1 MANSF
6 TFQDQKFG
14 IGDTVA
20 LHLTV
25 KEGEKTRTQIFE
37 GIVISMTNMGAGK
50 SITVRKIA
58 TGAIGVERIVPLG
71 SPNLVK
77 IERLSEAS
85 VRRAK
90 LYFLRDRIGKR
101 ATKVKTKSTKVAP
114 QPKKAVKKVAK
125 AEEAKAPVKVA
136 KATKKDSK

>member
-125 AEEAKAPVKVA
+125 TEETKAPVKVA